1 MPMSEKE
8 RQTLAAI
15 IRFFCL
21 AKTYHE
27 KKISCFT
34 GLWWDWKDDQ
44 GNLRCFDSKIKKF
57 RLPNK
62 EDEKSLL
69 ELVDFLKEIPRDQ
82 IEYVLQFFSSVPY
95 IVSSS
100 DKITKIFRSP
110 Y

>member
-1 MPMSEKE
+1 MSEKE

-44 GNLRCFDSKIKKF
+44 GNLRCYDSKIRKF
-57 RLPNK
+57 RLPDK
-62 EDEKSLL
+62 KGEESLL
-69 ELVDFLKEIPRDQ
+69 ELVDFLKEIPRGQ
-82 IEYVLQFFSSVPY
+82 IEYVASFFSTTPY
-95 IVSSS
+95 VVSFF
-100 DKITKIFRSP
+100 DTKTKIFRSP